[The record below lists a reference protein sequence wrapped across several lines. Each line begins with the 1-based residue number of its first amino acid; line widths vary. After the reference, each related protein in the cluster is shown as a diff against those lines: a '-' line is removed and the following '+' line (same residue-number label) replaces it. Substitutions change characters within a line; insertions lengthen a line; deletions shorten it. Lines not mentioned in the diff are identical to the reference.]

1 MVSATFKQPNNN
13 MKKIG
18 LVLLFSQICLL
29 SYSQFVARA
38 QIKENI
44 EGICDIKNVY
54 ALLGMLKDQ
63 KEAICS
69 LKDSEIEEKL
79 NKEVQFVKD
88 STNYDDKGMVSIII
102 NCKGEVV
109 QCKIDNKTKS
119 PILDE
124 QVVNVFKTLTSWK
137 AGKLNGDK
145 VDSIRLWSFEITKGK
160 ITLK

>member
-1 MVSATFKQPNNN
+1 

-18 LVLLFSQICLL
+18 LVLLLSQICLL

-54 ALLGMLKDQ
+54 ALLGMLKGQ

-79 NKEVQFVKD
+79 NKEVQFSKD
-88 STNYDDKGMVSIII
+88 STNYDDKGMVSMII

-109 QCKIDNKTKS
+109 QCKIDNKSKS

-145 VDSIRLWSFEITKGK
+145 VDSIRLWSFEISKGK
-160 ITLK
+160 IILK